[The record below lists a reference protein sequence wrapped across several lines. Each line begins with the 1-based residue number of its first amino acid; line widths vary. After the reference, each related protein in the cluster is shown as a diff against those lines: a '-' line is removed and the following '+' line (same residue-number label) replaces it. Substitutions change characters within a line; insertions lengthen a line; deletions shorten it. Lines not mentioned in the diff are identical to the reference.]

1 MLFSLFS
8 LSWGSCHLSCAWAPG
23 TWWCLSRMSSWNEP
37 WWQQTAQIYCY
48 NVRPSEGWCC
58 GIPLLYVGPY
68 CIFQFEVKLCDSLVS
83 HERNVA
89 ASVISQT
96 TTTRAFNMWS
106 ILQIE
111 SLFDQL
117 HSLGG
122 ERLGKLDVKRE
133 DEVSSLGGILGQRHS
148 LSGHHFFVRRADKT
162 NQRWENVNECRSNP
176 ENILL

>member
-37 WWQQTAQIYCY
+37 WWQQTAQTYCC
-48 NVRPSEGWCC
+48 NVLS
-58 GIPLLYVGPY
+58 VGPY
-68 CIFQFEVKLCDSLVS
+68 CIFRFEVKLCDSLVS

-106 ILQIE
+106 MLQIE

>member
-37 WWQQTAQIYCY
+37 WWQQTAQTYCC
-48 NVRPSEGWCC
+48 NVLS
-58 GIPLLYVGPY
+58 VGPY
-68 CIFQFEVKLCDSLVS
+68 CIFRFEVKLFDSLVS

-162 NQRWENVNECRSNP
+162 NQRRENVNECRSNP